1 MKYTRICADCHI
13 DLPMLA
19 PELFTASGSA
29 ALKEPDALRHRGL
42 ILRTQQTKWMPSMG
56 PPRNRLLG
64 VSGGGVDGVRCRHI
78 MVSALL
84 FLESPS
90 LIGSLGGVSREQN
103 GGPQAASWRASCVV
117 VTR

>member
-1 MKYTRICADCHI
+1 
-13 DLPMLA
+13 MLA

-29 ALKEPDALRHRGL
+29 ALKGPDALRHRGL